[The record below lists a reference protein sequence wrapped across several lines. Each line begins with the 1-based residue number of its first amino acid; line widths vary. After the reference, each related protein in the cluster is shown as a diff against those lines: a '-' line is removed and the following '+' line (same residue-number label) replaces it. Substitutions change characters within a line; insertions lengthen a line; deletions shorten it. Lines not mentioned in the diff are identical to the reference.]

1 MKEIRAHKLFQIN
14 SPDEVAECFE
24 GIGTELY
31 AKIWNTIV
39 PLYDKKPRSEVP
51 DDFGRR
57 NLSKFWKHFTDDEK
71 RQLNEIAKRKQ
82 AETNAW
88 MKEHGICQPK
98 RKAKLVEDDGQGPRE
113 DYSMPSGELEPDM

>member
-31 AKIWNTIV
+31 TKIWNTIV

-88 MKEHGICQPK
+88 I
-98 RKAKLVEDDGQGPRE
+98 EDDGQGPRE